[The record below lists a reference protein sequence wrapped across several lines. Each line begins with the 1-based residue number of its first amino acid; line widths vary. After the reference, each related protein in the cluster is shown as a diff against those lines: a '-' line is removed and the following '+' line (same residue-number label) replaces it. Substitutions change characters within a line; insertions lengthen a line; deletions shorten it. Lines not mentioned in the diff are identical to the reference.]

1 MIVFQYISLIL
12 SGILVEN
19 IFFTRALDAGNM
31 IDLVN
36 EPRKILDFSVTFT
49 VATTVSSILCA
60 IVDKFTTNLEYVV
73 YIRPTIYLLV
83 ISLVYVIIY
92 YILRNNSKANLDKY
106 KNLLSYACINSG
118 VYGVLF
124 VNQRYEHNIL
134 ESGFYG
140 VSAGLGMFLALLI
153 ILSAKKKLAY
163 SNVPKIMKGLP
174 ILLIYIGLLSLGIF
188 GLFGHPLPA

>member
-1 MIVFQYISLIL
+1 MIIFQYISLIL

-31 IDLVN
+31 IDLTK
-36 EPRKILDFSVTFT
+36 EPKKIIDFSVIFT
-49 VATTVSSILCA
+49 ASTTISSILCA
-60 IVDKFTTNLEYVV
+60 VIDKLAMRIDSDIVSYL
-73 YIRPTIYLLV
+73 RPTIYLIIILIVYIVVFLILKNKENLV
-83 ISLVYVIIY
+83 
-92 YILRNNSKANLDKY
+92 KY

-140 VSAGLGMFLALLI
+140 LSAGIGMFLALMV
-153 ILSAKKKLAY
+153 ILNARITLSY
-163 SNVPKIMKGLP
+163 SKVPKIMRGLP

>member
-49 VATTVSSILCA
+49 VSTTIGSILCA
-60 IVDKFTTNLEYVV
+60 VIDKLLFNFK
-73 YIRPTIYLLV
+73 YIGYARPTIYLLV
-83 ISLVYVIIY
+83 ISVVYIAIY
-92 YILRNNSKANLDKY
+92 YILRNYKQKGLDKY
-106 KNLLSYACINSG
+106 KHLLSYACINSG

-124 VNQRYEHNIL
+124 VNQRYENNIL
-134 ESGFYG
+134 ES
-140 VSAGLGMFLALLI
+140 
-153 ILSAKKKLAY
+153 
-163 SNVPKIMKGLP
+163 
-174 ILLIYIGLLSLGIF
+174 
-188 GLFGHPLPA
+188 

>member
-1 MIVFQYISLIL
+1 MIIFQYISLIL

-19 IFFTRALDAGNM
+19 IFFTRALDAGKM
-31 IDLVN
+31 IDLLK

-49 VATTVSSILCA
+49 ASTTIASILCA
-60 IVDKFTTNLEYVV
+60 IIDKLAMDINSKIMA
-73 YIRPTIYLLV
+73 YIRPTIYLIV
-83 ISLVYVIIY
+83 IFIVYVAVYFILKNKESLV
-92 YILRNNSKANLDKY
+92 KY
-106 KNLLSYACINSG
+106 RNLLSYACINSG

-140 VSAGLGMFLALLI
+140 LSAGIGMFLALMV
-153 ILSAKKKLAY
+153 ILGAKITLSY